1 MVPINVSIVRVI
13 LINLCQEYFETF
25 GEIESVKL
33 KMDPVTGRSRGF
45 AFLLYKDIESVVK
58 AADGSEHQIKVKPGK
73 SKLFLILKPQ

>member
-1 MVPINVSIVRVI
+1 MSPIKVI
-13 LINLCQEYFETF
+13 ANGTFDVIFQEYFETF

-58 AADGSEHQIKVKPGK
+58 AADGSEHQIKVKTLESNCLG
-73 SKLFLILKPQ
+73 F

>member
-1 MVPINVSIVRVI
+1 MI
-13 LINLCQEYFETF
+13 LFQEYFETF

-58 AADGSEHQIKVKPGK
+58 AADGSEHQIKVNPGEELLL
-73 SKLFLILKPQ
+73 LFFLKPQ

>member
-1 MVPINVSIVRVI
+1 MFPINVSIVNVI
-13 LINLCQEYFETF
+13 LINLFQEYFETF

-58 AADGSEHQIKVKPGK
+58 AADGSEHQIKVK
-73 SKLFLILKPQ
+73 LRE

>member
-1 MVPINVSIVRVI
+1 MRVI

-58 AADGSEHQIKVKPGK
+58 AADGSEHQIKVNPGELLL
-73 SKLFLILKPQ
+73 LFSLKPQ